1 MRLEFF
7 DEQQEFVP
15 DFEAF
20 CTQNC
25 IQQLLHYYKVDNH
38 YKYMDTSLDI
48 MLYRL
53 YKDVED
59 YDIAFRE
66 TFLIDDY
73 ENKIKKHEPDTQ
85 DPYKVWLENKK
96 KIEEG
101 IPIIVSVDMY
111 DLEYS
116 ATKGIYHSNHSVILT
131 GFEEDESKV
140 SLVDIYQ
147 WKFKGDV
154 SMEQYLKARSSLCPN
169 DESPFSGFP
178 ILNRWYEV
186 EATDWKGNEEEL
198 LKRTLDLTLLNYYE
212 NPQNDNINHFY
223 GTAALH
229 KTYDILKN
237 SREMNEEFRTELL
250 KKIRKVVLRLYA
262 KLNLLRYYIAQSI
275 KVLENN
281 EMSELVEAL
290 NADLR
295 QWKKYLY
302 VIVKGIYNTD
312 LELYD
317 KITEKFYEMVL
328 MEDARYD
335 LLIKKSRML

>member
-1 MRLEFF
+1 
-7 DEQQEFVP
+7 
-15 DFEAF
+15 
-20 CTQNC
+20 
-25 IQQLLHYYKVDNH
+25 
-38 YKYMDTSLDI
+38 

-53 YKDVED
+53 HKDVED
-59 YDIAFRE
+59 YGITFRK
-66 TFLIDDY
+66 TFLLDDY
-73 ENKIKKHEPDTQ
+73 ENKVIRYEPNTQ
-85 DPYKVWLENKK
+85 DSYSIWLENKE

-101 IPIIVSVDMY
+101 IPVIVNVDMY

-116 ATKGIYHSNHSVILT
+116 KIKGIYHSNHSIILT

-154 SMEQYLKARSSLCPN
+154 SMDQFLKARSSLCQY
-169 DESPFSGFP
+169 DESPYSGLP

-186 EATDWKGNEEEL
+186 ETTDWKGNERVL

-212 NPQNDNINHFY
+212 NPKTDNINYFY

-229 KTYDILKN
+229 KTYNILKY
-237 SREMNEEFRTELL
+237 SRKLNEEFRTGLL
-250 KKIRKVVLRLYA
+250 KKMQKVILRLYA
-262 KLNLLRYYIAQSI
+262 KLNLLRYYIVQSI
-275 KVLENN
+275 KVLDSN
-281 EMSELVEAL
+281 EMYELVEAL
-290 NADLR
+290 NADLI

-317 KITEKFYEMVL
+317 KITEKLCEMVL